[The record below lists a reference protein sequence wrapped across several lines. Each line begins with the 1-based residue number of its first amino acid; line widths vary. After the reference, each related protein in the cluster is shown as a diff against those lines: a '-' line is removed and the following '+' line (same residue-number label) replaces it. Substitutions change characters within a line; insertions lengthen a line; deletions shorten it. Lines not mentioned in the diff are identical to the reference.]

1 LPALLSHLS
10 FGAPWVLA
18 GLAALPVLWWLLKV
32 TPPQPRR
39 IAFPPLRLLLGL
51 KNEEQTPALT
61 PWWLLLLRLAAAAL
75 LIFALADP
83 LLGRSPQVTG
93 SGPVVL
99 MVDNGWSAAKDWEQR
114 QDVIAD
120 LLRGAG
126 NRPVAIIATADPQN
140 ADQTNAVSLMDAG
153 AAARAARDLK
163 PMSWPG
169 DRMAAAARLQRASF
183 AARPQI
189 FWLSDGIEDGSAKG
203 FASAL
208 GAIGSLRVFGPQIPG
223 MGLLP
228 PLRDGTGFTVTVVRP
243 NRGAQR
249 NALVS
254 AIGRNGESLA
264 DAEVNLKS
272 GTTNAQGH
280 IALPLEIRNQIVRLE
295 VRGEDSAGV
304 VQLMDTG
311 GLERRAGIVSASTT
325 ETEQPLLSDVYYL
338 ERALAPFAEVQK
350 GTISGLL
357 ARHVSV
363 LMLADVARIGG
374 SDAEA
379 VNKFVA
385 AGGVLVRF
393 AGPRITG
400 GADALVPVPLRVGGR
415 YLGSAM
421 AWDRPQRLAPFPAA
435 SPFNG
440 LAIPNEVTVARQI
453 LAEPNAETNDRSWAR
468 LADGTPLVT
477 ARQQGQGWIILF
489 HVTASPAWSSLPI
502 SGLYVDML
510 KRILALAGG
519 TTAGELAQLTS
530 LAPISVL
537 DGFGHLGPATADLSP
552 ISAADFAKTDVSPKH
567 PPGLYGAKGVENA
580 LNVMGAGDI
589 LLPLNVSGVVNYG
602 EVHTLALEPWLLA
615 LGFGLLI
622 VDALI
627 ALWLRGYLHNL
638 RPNKNLFGAAATIA
652 LVLLLPH
659 PGHAD
664 DARNMASALD
674 TRLAYVVTGLPE
686 VDAVSRAGLAGLN
699 NALRSRTSYEPLDP
713 VGVDIARDDLSFYPL
728 LYWPMDPR
736 EKSLS
741 PAAQSKIADYMRLG
755 GTILFDTRDLTL
767 GAVRGATNPGEQS
780 LRRLTGGLDLPPL
793 EPVPPDHVITKTF
806 YLLKDF
812 PGRWQGGQVWI
823 EKLPPAEKNGERPP
837 ARGGDGVSPVII
849 GGNDWAAAWAIDGN
863 GRPMSEPVPGGATQ
877 REMAL
882 RFGVNLVMYALT
894 GNYKTDQVHAP
905 AMLQRLGNEK

>member
-1 LPALLSHLS
+1 MPALLSQLS

-39 IAFPPLRLLLGL
+39 IAFPPLRLLLDL

-93 SGPVVL
+93 NGPVVL
-99 MVDNGWSAAKDWEQR
+99 MVDNGWTAAKNWEQR

-126 NRPVAIIATADPQN
+126 NRPVAIVSTADAANADPQN
-140 ADQTNAVSLMDAG
+140 NAISLMDAG
-153 AAARAARDLK
+153 AAARAARELK
-163 PMSWPG
+163 PMPWPG
-169 DRMAAAARLQRASF
+169 DRMAAVTRLQKANF
-183 AARPQI
+183 AAKPQI
-189 FWLSDGIEDGSAKG
+189 FWLSDGVEDGSAKG
-203 FASAL
+203 FAAAL
-208 GAIGSLRVFGPQIPG
+208 GAIGSVHIFGPQIPAL
-223 MGLLP
+223 GLFP
-228 PLRDGTGFTVTVVRP
+228 PVRDGTGFTVTVVRP
-243 NRGAQR
+243 NRGGQR

-264 DAEVNLKS
+264 DAELNLKS
-272 GTTNAQGH
+272 GATRAQGH

-295 VRGEDSAGV
+295 VRGEETAGA

-311 GLERRAGIVSASTT
+311 GMERRAGIVSASTT

-374 SDAEA
+374 SDADA
-379 VNKFVA
+379 VSKFVRD
-385 AGGVLVRF
+385 GGVLVRF

-421 AWDRPQRLAPFPAA
+421 AWDRPQRLAAFPAA

-537 DGFGHLGPATADLSP
+537 DGFGHLGPATADLLP
-552 ISAADFAKTDVSPKH
+552 VSARDFAKAEVSAKH

-580 LNVMGAGDI
+580 LNVMGVGDI

-615 LGFGLLI
+615 LGAGLLI

-638 RPNKNLFGAAATIA
+638 RLGSAAATIA
-652 LVLLLPH
+652 FVLLLPR

-674 TRLAYVVTGLPE
+674 TRLAYVVTGVPD
-686 VDAVSRAGLAGLN
+686 VDAMSRAGLVGLN

-713 VGVDIARDDLSFYPL
+713 VGVDIARDDLSFYPF
-728 LYWPMDPR
+728 LYWPMDPQ

-767 GAVRGATNPGEQS
+767 GAVRGATNPGQQT

-793 EPVPPDHVITKTF
+793 EPVPPDHVLTKTF

-823 EKLPPAEKNGERPP
+823 EKLPPAEKSGERPP
-837 ARGGDGVSPVII
+837 ARGGDGVSPVIV